1 MKTITIKDVKK
12 WEAKTKKNYDMLE
25 KKIIR
30 DKGIFDCEEALEEVA
45 CREGKLY
52 GYIEAY
58 KDLGLIRE
66 KDYWKLYTMI

>member
-30 DKGIFDCEEALEEVA
+30 DKGI
-45 CREGKLY
+45 REFLTVKKL
-52 GYIEAY
+52 
-58 KDLGLIRE
+58 
-66 KDYWKLYTMI
+66 